1 MLQFS
6 DDVSFGRHTQTFTVA
21 DPIST
26 LTIEGSTVKRGFLYL
41 LVIDPNGALRA
52 NILLE
57 KRRKRLAM
65 SEAQASVGAIK
76 GELPTGTWRLEFV
89 NVEGE
94 FRQLKP
100 MQYSL
105 DITFDRPIDN
115 AFVGVESLKG
125 DQHIHFDMQR
135 SLSSESR
142 WYRGD
147 LHAHT
152 NLSDGQNPLEDV
164 LPIAKSQKLDVL
176 FITEHNMCHGQL
188 PEDPDCLILPA
199 MEVTTDLGHCNI
211 HGPAR
216 TLNMLGS
223 DITSQTLLDQ
233 AIAIKEQRGNLS
245 INHPMMLP
253 WHWHYDRLPLRAITS
268 LEICCDPTWSTSPQA
283 TEKALALLTL
293 LWNAGH
299 RVTAVGGSDSHL
311 TPEQRNPKATEP
323 SIYGDPSTYVWAN
336 TLNGEAI
343 LSGIQAG
350 HVYFER
356 TCKLHVAI
364 NQGNVLPGDDVGDG
378 TVTWQISVDNQDHEF
393 YGQWI
398 ADGDLIAE
406 HDLTNEAQNIQVS
419 MEDYAWVRVDI
430 RRRNREKHDGQGD
443 IDGVINAVYN
453 GNRPCFH
460 QPTASYW
467 SDLNLANTISLF

>member
-1 MLQFS
+1 MLQFTN
-6 DDVSFGRHTQTFTVA
+6 DVSFGRHSQTFNVT

-26 LTIEGSTVKRGFLYL
+26 LTIQGSTIKRGFLYL
-41 LVIDPNGALRA
+41 LIIDPNGALRA

-57 KRRKRLAM
+57 KRLKRFAM
-65 SEAQASVGAIK
+65 SETQASVGAIK

-94 FRQLKP
+94 FRDIKP
-100 MQYSL
+100 MQYIL
-105 DITFDRPIDN
+105 DVTFDEPIDN
-115 AFVGVESLKG
+115 AFAGVESLKG
-125 DQHIHFDMQR
+125 DQKIHFDMQR
-135 SLSSESR
+135 TLSSEPR

-152 NLSDGQNPLEDV
+152 NLSDGQNHLDAV
-164 LPIAKSQKLDVL
+164 LPIAKSQKLDFL

-188 PEDPDCLILPA
+188 PEDTDCLILPA

-216 TLNMLGS
+216 TLDMLGS
-223 DITSQTLLDQ
+223 DITSSALLDQ
-233 AIAIKEQRGNLS
+233 AVAIKGQQGNLS

-253 WHWHYDRLPLRAITS
+253 WHWHYDQLPLSAITS
-268 LEICCDPTWSTSPQA
+268 LEICCDPTWSTSTQA
-283 TEKALALLTL
+283 TEKALMLLTL
-293 LWNAGH
+293 LWNTGH

-323 SIYGDPSTYVWAN
+323 SIYGDPATYVWAN
-336 TLNGEAI
+336 ALNGEEI

-356 TCKLHVAI
+356 TCQLTVSI
-364 NQGNVLPGDDVGDG
+364 NQGTAYPGDDVGDKL
-378 TVTWQISVDNQDHEF
+378 VTWQISVDNKDNDF

-398 ADGDLIAE
+398 ADGKIIAE
-406 HDLTNEAQNIQVS
+406 HELTDQTQSIQVS

-430 RRRNREKHDGQGD
+430 RRRDQDKREEQGE
-443 IDGVINAVYN
+443 IDAVINAVYN
-453 GNRPCFH
+453 GH
-460 QPTASYW
+460 QPRFQHPTATYW
-467 SDLNLANTISLF
+467 SDLNLVNTISLF